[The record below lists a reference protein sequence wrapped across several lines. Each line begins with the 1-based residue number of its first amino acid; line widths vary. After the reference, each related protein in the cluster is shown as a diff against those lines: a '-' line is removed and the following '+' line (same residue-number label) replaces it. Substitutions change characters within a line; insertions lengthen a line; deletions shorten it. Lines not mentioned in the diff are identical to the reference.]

1 MPVHVIAGD
10 TFVVTARG
18 ALLSGELEPGRDQVL
33 MVRGG
38 ALKFADLKKAA
49 QDDEPR
55 DAWRLLTPVGD
66 ILLAEGSFLMTR
78 DGPLSGQDIALRIAK
93 ERQTRMEVVGPADL
107 PDMSAGAT
115 PLREIYQ
122 ACVVSLSEQV
132 IQIPRNGVDALV
144 EDRIVQCLSEA
155 GIEYKRFCD
164 ERWLAFQVD
173 VPAERENGNI
183 GPCHREHAEALLSL
197 TAWEPDGEQTASRVR
212 FEDSALRRRL
222 LASLAGSRCGFEVKW
237 VPAYRPIECRIHR
250 REARS
255 MKPFVP
261 VQAALAERT
270 RVQRLEL
277 GDPGHLVVGLAVIAT
292 HAA

>member
-1 MPVHVIAGD
+1 MPVHVIASD

-18 ALLSGELEPGRDQVL
+18 TLLSGELEPGIDQVL
-33 MVRGG
+33 MVQGG
-38 ALKFADLKKAA
+38 ALKFAHLKEAA
-49 QDDEPR
+49 QDGEPR
-55 DAWRLLTPVGD
+55 NAWRLLTPVGD

-78 DGPLSGQDIALRIAK
+78 DGPLAGQDIALRIAK

-107 PDMSAGAT
+107 PDMAADAT

-144 EDRIVQCLSEA
+144 EDRIVECLGEA
-155 GIEYKRFCD
+155 GIESKRFRD
-164 ERWLAFQVD
+164 ERWLAFHVD
-173 VPAERENGNI
+173 VPAERENGSI
-183 GPCHREHAEALLSL
+183 GPCHRKHAEALLSL
-197 TAWEPDGEQTASRVR
+197 TAWQSDGEQTASRVR
-212 FEDSALRRRL
+212 FEDSTLRRRL

-237 VPAYRPIECRIHR
+237 VPAYRPIECRIYR

-255 MKPFVP
+255 MRPFVP
-261 VQAALAERT
+261 VQAALAERA
-270 RVQRLEL
+270 RVHRLEL
-277 GDPGHLVVGLAVIAT
+277 EDPGHLVVGLAVIAT